1 MFSRTIYKSLGWKSK
16 GLSEENITTLA
27 TSDKSFVPKVTY
39 IHNSKIAIKCEGNFS
54 KQDKVSFT
62 DRNVVM

>member
-27 TSDKSFVPKVTY
+27 TSDKIFAPKITY
-39 IHNSKIAIKCEGNFS
+39 IHDSKIAIKCEGNFL